1 MTELR
6 TAAARELLAFI
17 DRQAPSDAND
27 HEEWVA
33 EWYAW
38 RNEIAHQIIAIEHES
53 MHDARDCPECDYRMA
68 VSTSLDT
75 GHSPSCPARKGN
87 PCEDAVCGANAIR
100 MLLEDIIAGRT
111 TLAAAMEPKGVIFA
125 AHEYLAGGS
134 VASPEPKG

>member
-1 MTELR
+1 MS
-6 TAAARELLAFI
+6 AADNHYTPGRNQPAI
-17 DRQAPSDAND
+17 DACVECAIGNSECCPD
-27 HEEWVA
+27 HNGSHYHPVDDCPECGGPC
-33 EWYAW
+33 
-38 RNEIAHQIIAIEHES
+38 RLSPIGPPHDP

-111 TLAAAMEPKGVIFA
+111 TLAAAMEPTDD
-125 AHEYLAGGS
+125 
-134 VASPEPKG
+134 